1 MHFKFPSLDILC
13 EREDRSSETLK
24 KNTVTTS
31 IASVQSVSYSNV
43 TRFCARKCMMLHLVG
58 QLGLEVLKRHLDSR
72 YHNSADL
79 VFYSKYL
86 ALDMN

>member
-58 QLGLEVLKRHLDSR
+58 QLGLEVLKRLRIVDAIIQQIMFKTHLDI
-72 YHNSADL
+72 
-79 VFYSKYL
+79 
-86 ALDMN
+86 DME